1 MMNFIKTFL
10 GISNN
15 NQPVLDNQN
24 YDDEMHWLD
33 LEEQWADFEIL
44 DKDLDDLPW

>member
-10 GISNN
+10 GINNN

-24 YDDEMHWLD
+24 YDDEINWD
-33 LEEQWADFEIL
+33 EIEEQWADFEIL
-44 DKDLDDLPW
+44 DKDLDDLTW